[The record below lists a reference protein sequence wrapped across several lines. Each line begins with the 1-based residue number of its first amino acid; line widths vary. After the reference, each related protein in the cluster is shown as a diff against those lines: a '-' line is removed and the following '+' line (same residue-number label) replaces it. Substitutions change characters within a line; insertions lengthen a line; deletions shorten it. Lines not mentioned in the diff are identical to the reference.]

1 MAEIGDIVDREV
13 AVGHIPGAVVLVGQ
27 HGKVVYRAAFGA
39 LALLPKAT
47 PMRPNAI
54 FDLASLTKVIATTTA
69 VMQLTEAGRI
79 RLDKSASVYW
89 PAFGNAGKS
98 AITVRQLLTHTS
110 GLRPDL
116 NLADSWCGETAT
128 LARVAQERPIH
139 PPGERFLYS
148 DINFIVLGE
157 LVRRVSGE
165 PLDVFTERHVF
176 APLGMADTTFHPAP
190 ANRRRIVP
198 TDREAG
204 TLRWGV
210 VQDPTAYRM
219 GGVAG
224 HAGLFSTADDL
235 AKFAQMLLRRGKG
248 AGRTILRADT
258 VAEMTSPMELPGGV
272 RRGLGWD
279 VASPY
284 ATGIDTAFGPNSFGH
299 TGYTG
304 TMLWIDPADQTFL
317 VLLTSRLHP
326 NGAGDAKPVREQ
338 IARLVGAMARQSIAP
353 FVPPRTLATLPVSAI
368 GVGQSSQSRAHAA
381 ENQARPPA
389 IVPSP

>member
-1 MAEIGDIVDREV
+1 MGEIVRHEV
-13 AVGHIPGAVVLVGQ
+13 AAGHIPGAVVLIGER
-27 HGKVVYRAAFGA
+27 GRVVYRAAFGSMS
-39 LALLPKAT
+39 LVPEAT
-47 PMRPNAI
+47 PMRPDAI

-69 VMQLTEAGRI
+69 VMQLVELQRMQ
-79 RLDKSASVYW
+79 LDQPVSRYW
-89 PAFGNAGKS
+89 PAFAEAGKA

-116 NLADSWCGETAT
+116 D
-128 LARVAQERPIH
+128 LARDWSGYAAGLDRVVAEHPVY

-157 LVRRVSGE
+157 LVRRISGE
-165 PLDVFTERHVF
+165 PLDVYTTRHVF
-176 APLGMADTTFHPAP
+176 APLHMADTGFHPAP
-190 ANRRRIVP
+190 ARQARIVP

-204 TLRWGV
+204 VVRRGE

-235 AKFAQMLLRRGKG
+235 ATFARALLGRGGG
-248 AGRTILRADT
+248 AHILRSGT
-258 VAEMTSPMELPGGV
+258 IAEMTAPADLPGGV

-279 VASPY
+279 SASAY
-284 ATGIDTAFGPNSFGH
+284 AAGMDNAFGPRSFGH

-304 TMLWIDPADQTFL
+304 TLLWIDPARQDFL

-326 NGAGDAKPVREQ
+326 DGRGDAGPLRRQ
-338 IARLVGAMARQSIAP
+338 IAQALAASIPAAP
-353 FVPPRTLATLPVSAI
+353 PVEI
-368 GVGQSSQSRAHAA
+368 AA
-381 ENQARPPA
+381 SPADRPHR
-389 IVPSP
+389 